1 MFVAVEGALPHLI
14 ARGVIEPGVE
24 VVYDGELARVGE
36 DDALGLYGEGLE
48 PLVLGLFA
56 VAP

>member
-1 MFVAVEGALPHLI
+1 LFVAVEGALPHLI

-24 VVYDGELARVGE
+24 VVSDGELARVGE
-36 DDALGLYGEGLE
+36 DDALASSARAWSLSSSAS
-48 PLVLGLFA
+48 FA